1 MSHWN
6 NSELEA
12 INDADDLKIAPFHED
27 LQTTGTPTWIWE
39 VVVENNLYVRAYSGV
54 ASRWYQSAIKQKR
67 GKIIAAGKTID
78 VTFDMVDDPHLLEEI
93 DKAYQ
98 QNIAV
103 AHMCRQWLV
112 YAPRLQ
118 PLELIRFDNH
128 T

>member
-27 LQTTGTPTWIWE
+27 QKTTGTPTWIWE

-54 ASRWYQSAIKQKR
+54 SSRWYQSAIKQKR
-67 GKIIAAGKTID
+67 GKIIAAGKTIN

-93 DKAYQ
+93 DQAYQ
-98 QNIAV
+98 KKYGGSPYVSAMVGLRAKAATVRIDKV
-103 AHMCRQWLV
+103 
-112 YAPRLQ
+112 
-118 PLELIRFDNH
+118 
-128 T
+128 

>member
-6 NSELEA
+6 NGELEA

-27 LQTTGTPTWIWE
+27 QTTTGTPTWIWE
-39 VVVENNLYVRAYSGV
+39 VVVDNNLYVRAYSGV

-78 VTFDMVDDPHLLEEI
+78 VTFDMVDDPQLLQQI

-98 QNIAV
+98 TKYSGSPYVLAMIGSRAK
-103 AHMCRQWLV
+103 A
-112 YAPRLQ
+112 AT
-118 PLELIRFDNH
+118 IRIDNV
-128 T
+128 